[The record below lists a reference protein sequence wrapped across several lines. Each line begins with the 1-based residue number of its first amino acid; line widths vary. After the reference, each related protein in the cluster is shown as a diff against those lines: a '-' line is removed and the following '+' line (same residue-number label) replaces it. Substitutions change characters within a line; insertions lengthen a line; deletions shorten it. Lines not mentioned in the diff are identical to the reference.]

1 MKIMKYF
8 ILILSTLFVLNV
20 KGQQSDATYL
30 KMHKTYVLN
39 EDGSYD
45 YTYTH
50 QLKYH
55 SYLAFHR
62 KYGETFVVYD
72 PEYQNVDVKE
82 CVTTMRDGKEVKAP
96 ENAFNEVLPR
106 FAEHNGSYNNLRE
119 LVITH
124 TGLEKGAVVDL
135 TYTIHSDTMP
145 AGFLYGKEHLIYSS
159 PVNELKLTFKVPL
172 NTDLTFAGNEGQKIV
187 NENDNQKVYSF
198 IYKDISE
205 SIKQT
210 RAGGEAS
217 QVLYFNQGKTLET
230 QLMALMRNR
239 IRPESAYENFSI
251 ATMQNTDEILRIH
264 RKMVKEMKTT
274 HVPLSFQKFPVPP
287 IKAIQLNNSGTPIEK
302 ALLMRQK
309 LWETNVKANI
319 AIEIPIEQYNEKVSN
334 FENITNIYVSVH
346 GKNDPLLLPVDQIPS
361 SNPLYTNYDKVILE
375 LNDDGELVRLAPQN
389 MNYGDL
395 TMFIKVGKD
404 FSEVSYQGVA
414 NGVLAGWPGA
424 NFETH
429 KRMTNYIKEI
439 EDDIVIK
446 GHSSIDINGRFESEH
461 NQYENLLEVYLP
473 LLNAGFNQY
482 IHDNLPKEQTY
493 EVNYGYPL
501 DETYVYRINKN
512 QGCELVRT
520 PDDFEEENDFFEI
533 TINTEEKENETVIKQ
548 IVKIKSPVI
557 PSEHYTK
564 LRKALIKLGKD
575 SGRRIIFKC
584 NK

>member
-1 MKIMKYF
+1 MKYL
-8 ILILSTLFVLNV
+8 ILILSILFVLNV

-62 KYGETFVVYD
+62 KYGETFVVYN
-72 PEYQNVDVKE
+72 PEYQNVEVKE

-135 TYTIHSDTMP
+135 TYTIHSDSMP
-145 AGFLYGKEHLIYSS
+145 AGFMYGKEQLTSTS

-172 NTDLTFAGNEGQKIV
+172 STELTFAGNEGQKIV
-187 NENDNQKVYSF
+187 NENDNQRVYTF
-198 IYKDISE
+198 IYKDIPE
-205 SIKQT
+205 KVKHI

-217 QVLYFNQGKTLET
+217 QILYFNQGKTIGT

-239 IRPESAYENFSI
+239 IRPEKAYDNFSK
-251 ATMQNTDEILRIH
+251 ATMQNTEEILRIH
-264 RKMVKEMKTT
+264 RKMVKEMKTI
-274 HVPLSFQKFPVPP
+274 HVPLSLQKFPIPP

-309 LWETNVKANI
+309 LWEINVKANI
-319 AIEIPIEQYNEKVSN
+319 AFEIPIEQYNENVSN
-334 FENITNIYVSVH
+334 FENITNIYVSVP
-346 GKNDPLLLPVDQIPS
+346 GMNDPLLFPVDHIPS
-361 SNPLYTNYDKVILE
+361 ANPLYTNYDKSIVE
-375 LNDDGELVRLAPQN
+375 LNDDGEIVRLVPQN
-389 MNYGDL
+389 MNYSNL
-395 TMFIKVGKD
+395 TMFINVGRD

-446 GHSSIDINGRFESEH
+446 GPSSIEINGKFESEH
-461 NQYENLLEVYLP
+461 NQYENLLEVHLP

-493 EVNYGYPL
+493 VINYGYPL

-512 QGCELVRT
+512 PDCELVRT
-520 PDDFEEENDFFEI
+520 PDNFEEKNEFFEVSI
-533 TINTEEKENETVIKQ
+533 KTEEKEDVTIVKQ

-557 PSEHYTK
+557 PSEYYTK
-564 LRKALIKLGKD
+564 LRKALINLGKD
-575 SGRRIIFKC
+575 TGRRIIFKC
-584 NK
+584 NE